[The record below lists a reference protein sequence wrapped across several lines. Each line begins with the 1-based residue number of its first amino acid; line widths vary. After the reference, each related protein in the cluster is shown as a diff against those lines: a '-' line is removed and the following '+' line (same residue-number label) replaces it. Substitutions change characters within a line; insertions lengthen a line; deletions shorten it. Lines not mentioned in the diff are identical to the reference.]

1 LHPIKD
7 YELASSNNE
16 PIGFSRGFVLTVV
29 LILVVVILI
38 ISGLVTALRHTTNAA
53 NAKLVYL
60 AARAKAIEF
69 KALGDYRVPVQADL
83 VDLIGQEINREA
95 EIRVID
101 DNRDA
106 TIDYIV
112 YSRDGWE
119 TRYSP
124 GETISSKT
132 KKQTLS

>member
-1 LHPIKD
+1 MHPIKD
-7 YELASSNNE
+7 YQFSSSNNE

-38 ISGLVTALRHTTNAA
+38 ISALVSVFRHTTNAA

-69 KALGDYRVPVQADL
+69 QALGNYRVPVQADL
-83 VDLIGQEINREA
+83 LELIGEEINREA
-95 EIRVID
+95 VIQVVD
-101 DNRDA
+101 ENRDA

-112 YSRDGWE
+112 YIRDDWE

-124 GETISSKT
+124 GETMASRV
-132 KKQTLS
+132 KK

>member
-7 YELASSNNE
+7 YQSASANSD

-29 LILVVVILI
+29 LILVVVMLI
-38 ISGLVTALRHTTNAA
+38 IAGLVTAFRHTTNAA

-60 AARAKAIEF
+60 AARAKAIELQ
-69 KALGDYRVPVQADL
+69 ALGNYRVPVQADL
-83 VDLIGQEINREA
+83 LELIGEEINQDA
-95 EIRVID
+95 EIQVVD
-101 DNRDA
+101 ENRDA

-112 YSRDGWE
+112 YTRGGWA

-124 GETISSKT
+124 GETIATEVKE
-132 KKQTLS
+132 